1 MRVCRIC
8 GQAYPATS
16 EYFYKTRKYLRTLC
30 KKCEIKRVG
39 EYKQKR
45 KNIVPN
51 RCKTCQRYDRRSGK
65 CMVMIEPFEDCWA
78 WTNDKNWQRKVRQA
92 VGEYRKAQGLGHED

>member
-1 MRVCRIC
+1 MSEMRVCRIC

-16 EYFYKTRKYLRTLC
+16 EYFYKIRKYLRTLC

-65 CMVMIEPFEDCWA
+65 CMVMIELINDCWA
-78 WTNDKNWQRKVRQA
+78 WTNDKQWARKVKKA
-92 VGEYRKAQGLGHED
+92 VMEY